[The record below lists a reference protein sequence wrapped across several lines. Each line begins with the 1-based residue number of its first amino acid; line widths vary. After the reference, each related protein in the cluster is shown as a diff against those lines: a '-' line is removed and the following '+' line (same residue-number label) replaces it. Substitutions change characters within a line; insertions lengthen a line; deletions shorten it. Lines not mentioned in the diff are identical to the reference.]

1 MIEVSR
7 SAHARD
13 RLSCFRYGVILVGA
27 GMTLLGC
34 ASTVHDTPVNY
45 RYQGPAAAD
54 LHASSQRLQI
64 GKIVDAR
71 GLPPRMIFQGHSLNG
86 NLASGGDQAEL
97 PVVDVVRDALV
108 QGLQAAHAPLV
119 SSDVTLVLSGAL
131 VSTTRDV
138 LPKGFFT
145 GEFDAKLSVVLT
157 LTATAASGKAVWH
170 ESFRVS
176 DSITTSSPIAP
187 KNMLNRLLDKL
198 VAKLLSDEDFLN
210 QMQ

>member
-1 MIEVSR
+1 MI
-7 SAHARD
+7 
-13 RLSCFRYGVILVGA
+13 
-27 GMTLLGC
+27 LLGC

-45 RYQGPAAAD
+45 RYQGTAAAD
-54 LHASSQRLQI
+54 LHGSSQRLQI

-97 PVVDVVRDALV
+97 PVADVVRDALV

-119 SSDVTLVLSGAL
+119 SSDVTLVLSGVL

-145 GEFDAKLSVVLT
+145 GQFDAKLSVVLT
-157 LTATAASGKAVWH
+157 LSTAASGKAVWR
-170 ESFRVS
+170 ESFRVA
-176 DSITTSSPIAP
+176 DSITTSSPTAP

-198 VAKLLSDEDFLN
+198 VAKILSDEDFLN
-210 QMQ
+210 HMQ